1 MDKMLKHLV
10 IKYRDIVYGCCEYNH
25 QKCSFHLVKGD
36 CEVNK
41 HPLCPKSFTVLE
53 QRVFP

>member
-1 MDKMLKHLV
+1 MDKMLRHLA

-25 QKCSFHLVKGD
+25 QKCLFHLVKGD
-36 CEVNK
+36 CEVKK
-41 HPLCPKSFTVLE
+41 HPFTKPFTVLE